1 MLNLNPELVD
11 QDKIRKIRR
20 KRMLKYAFLPCL
32 LLLLGS
38 AFVFRIGVFNVAYSV
53 SYENKNFE
61 IADSLTEA
69 QGVGNIIMPYV
80 RYYDGGVAKLRQRNI
95 KDAESDF
102 RSSLK
107 ENPPEK
113 VLCNIYVN
121 LSLSI
126 ELQAD
131 DKYNGGEYDEALVLY
146 AKAQS
151 TLYSN
156 GCAEREED
164 AGTNEMA
171 KNAKLR
177 LDGKMAKT
185 MNKINAV
192 ADEGGEDHP
201 QPVSEKQLTDK
212 QKDRLDERRESQNQ
226 VVWRV
231 RANTGFSIGKNCD
244 PSSGDICW

>member
-1 MLNLNPELVD
+1 
-11 QDKIRKIRR
+11 
-20 KRMLKYAFLPCL
+20 
-32 LLLLGS
+32 
-38 AFVFRIGVFNVAYSV
+38 
-53 SYENKNFE
+53 
-61 IADSLTEA
+61 
-69 QGVGNIIMPYV
+69 
-80 RYYDGGVAKLRQRNI
+80 
-95 KDAESDF
+95 
-102 RSSLK
+102 
-107 ENPPEK
+107 
-113 VLCNIYVN
+113 
-121 LSLSI
+121 
-126 ELQAD
+126 
-131 DKYNGGEYDEALVLY
+131 
-146 AKAQS
+146 
-151 TLYSN
+151 
-156 GCAEREED
+156 
-164 AGTNEMA
+164 MA